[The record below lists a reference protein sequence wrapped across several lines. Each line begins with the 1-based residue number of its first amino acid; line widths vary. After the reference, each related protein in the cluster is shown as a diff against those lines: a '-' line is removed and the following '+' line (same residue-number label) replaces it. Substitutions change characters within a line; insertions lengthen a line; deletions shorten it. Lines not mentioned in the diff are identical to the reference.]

1 MKCKYCKE
9 TIKKPRKDSVTCGR
23 KECRKK
29 YNRDYNKSE
38 KVITYNR
45 NFQRISQMALRELGR
60 RHRKEFREIRN
71 KLLEKEK

>member
-1 MKCKYCKE
+1 MKCKYCK
-9 TIKKPRKDSVTCGR
+9 KKKNPRIDAVTCGD

-29 YNRDYNKSE
+29 YNRDYNKLE

-45 NFQRISQMALRELGR
+45 NFQRVSQMALRELGR